1 MLHLRRKCCEQV
13 AMFAAAPIVPR
24 TTVSWG
30 DRIAV
35 DSRGRPRIYFKSM
48 PIRNIAIIAHV
59 DHGKTTL
66 VDKMLRQSGAFR
78 DNQGVDERV
87 MDSNPLERERGIT
100 ILAKNT
106 SVRWRGTKINIVD
119 TPGHADFGGEVERIL
134 RMVDGVL
141 LVVDAF
147 DGPMPQ
153 TRFVL
158 RKALALGRTPIV
170 VINKIDRPGAD
181 PLRVHDEVLGL
192 FIELEA
198 DEAQLD
204 APVVYASGRE
214 GVATMDLDVPPT
226 DLAPLF
232 EAILTHVPPPP
243 SDAAGAFQM
252 LISTIDY
259 SPYLGR
265 LGIGRLERGT
275 VHVGDSVALLPVD
288 TTQSPDRSRV
298 TKLYTFEG
306 LDRIEVPEAS
316 AGEIVALAG
325 LEGVEIGLTV
335 TDLEHPERL
344 EGIAVEEPT
353 ISVDFVVNNSPFAGR
368 DGKYVTS
375 RQLRERLFKELERNV
390 ALRVEDTDSTDTWSV
405 AGRGELHL
413 SILMETMRREGFE
426 FQVSR
431 PRVITRVGPD
441 GERLEPYE
449 ELAIDVPEEFL
460 GVVIEKLGPRRAEMI
475 EMKNSGQGLVRLL
488 YRIPARGLF
497 GYRSEFL
504 TDTRGTGI
512 IHHRFLEYGRWAGP
526 LAGRS
531 RGVLVSMEPGTI
543 VAFALANLSERAT
556 LFVGPGAATYEG
568 MIIGES
574 ARSGDMDV
582 NPTKEKKLTNMRS
595 KATDENIQL
604 EPPRELTLEM
614 ALEYIEDD
622 ELIEVTPQSIRLR
635 KRFLSAN
642 DRRKLSR
649 EAKRERERASM

>member
-1 MLHLRRKCCEQV
+1 MAKQE
-13 AMFAAAPIVPR
+13 
-24 TTVSWG
+24 
-30 DRIAV
+30 
-35 DSRGRPRIYFKSM
+35 
-48 PIRNIAIIAHV
+48 IRNIAIIAHV

-66 VDKMLRQSGAFR
+66 VDKMLRQAGAFR
-78 DNQGVDERV
+78 ENQVVMERV

-106 SVRWRGTKINIVD
+106 SIRWHGTKINIVD

-158 RKALALGRTPIV
+158 GKALGLDRTPIV

-181 PLRVHDEVLGL
+181 PLRVHDEVLDL

-198 DEAQLD
+198 NEAQLD
-204 APVVYASGRE
+204 APVVYASARE
-214 GVATMDLDVPPT
+214 GVATMDMDVTPV
-226 DLAPLF
+226 DLTPLF
-232 EAILTHVPPPP
+232 AAIVKHVPAPP
-243 SDAAGAFQM
+243 SDDASPFQM
-252 LISTIDY
+252 LISTIDH

-265 LGIGRLERGT
+265 LGIGRIERGT
-275 VHVGDSVALLPVD
+275 VHVGDAVALLPLD
-288 TTQSPDRSRV
+288 TSQKDQQSRV
-298 TKLYTFEG
+298 TKLFAYEG
-306 LDRIEVPEAS
+306 LDRLEVTEAS

-335 TDLEHPERL
+335 ADTEHPERL
-344 EGIAVEEPT
+344 AGISVEEPT
-353 ISVDFVVNNSPFAGR
+353 ISVDFLVNNSPFAGKE
-368 DGKYVTS
+368 GKFVTS
-375 RQLRERLFKELERNV
+375 RQLRERLYRELERNV
-390 ALRVEDTDSTDTWSV
+390 ALRVEDTDSTDTWTVS
-405 AGRGELHL
+405 GRGELHL
-413 SILMETMRREGFE
+413 TILMETMRREGYE

-431 PRVITRVGPD
+431 PRVITRQGPN

-449 ELAIDVPEEFL
+449 ELAIDVPEEHL
-460 GVVIEKLGPRRAEMI
+460 GVVIEKLGPRRAAML
-475 EMKNSGQGLVRLL
+475 EMKNPGQGMVRLL

-512 IHHRFLEYGRWAGP
+512 MHHNFLEYGPWAGP
-526 LAGRS
+526 LAGRM
-531 RGVLVSMEPGTI
+531 RGTLVSMEGGVI
-543 VAFALANLSERAT
+543 VAFALANLAERAT
-556 LFVGPGAATYEG
+556 LFVSPGDAVYEG
-568 MIIGES
+568 MLVGENS
-574 ARSGDMDV
+574 RPGDMDV

-595 KATDENIQL
+595 KSSDENIQL
-604 EPPRELTLEM
+604 EPPRDLTLEG
-614 ALEYIEDD
+614 ALEYIEED

-642 DRRKLSR
+642 DRKKLSR
-649 EAKRERERASM
+649 EAKRERASV

>member
-1 MLHLRRKCCEQV
+1 MQ
-13 AMFAAAPIVPR
+13 
-24 TTVSWG
+24 
-30 DRIAV
+30 
-35 DSRGRPRIYFKSM
+35 
-48 PIRNIAIIAHV
+48 IRNIAIIAHV

-66 VDKMLRQSGAFR
+66 VDKMLRQAGAFR
-78 DNQGVDERV
+78 ENQVVQERV

-106 SVRWRGTKINIVD
+106 SVRWHGTKINIVD

-158 RKALALGRTPIV
+158 RKALGLGRTPIV

-181 PLRVHDEVLGL
+181 PLRVHDEVLDL

-198 DEAQLD
+198 EEAQLD
-204 APVVYASGRE
+204 APVIYASARD
-214 GVATMDLDVPPT
+214 GVATADLDVEAK
-226 DLAPLF
+226 DLDPLF
-232 EAILTHVPPPP
+232 DAIVKHVPAPP
-243 SDAAGAFQM
+243 SDPDGAFQM
-252 LISTIDY
+252 LVSTIDY

-265 LGIGRLERGT
+265 LGIGRIERGT
-275 VHVGDSVALLPVD
+275 VHVGDTVALLPLD
-288 TTQSPDRSRV
+288 TNQPTERARV
-298 TKLYTFEG
+298 TKLYAFEG
-306 LDRIEVPEAS
+306 LERAEVESAS

-325 LEGVEIGLTV
+325 LEGVEIGHTLSDV
-335 TDLEHPERL
+335 EAPERL

-353 ISVDFVVNNSPFAGR
+353 ISVDFMVNNSPFAGKE
-368 DGKYVTS
+368 GKFVTS
-375 RQLRERLFKELERNV
+375 RQLRERLVRELEKNV
-390 ALRVEDTDSTDTWSV
+390 ALRVEDTESTDTWSV
-405 AGRGELHL
+405 SGRGELHL
-413 SILMETMRREGFE
+413 TILMETMRREGYE

-431 PRVITRVGPD
+431 PRVITREGLN

-449 ELAIDVPEEFL
+449 ELMIDVPEEFL
-460 GVVIEKLGPRRAEMI
+460 GVVIEKLGPRRGEML
-475 EMKNSGQGLVRLL
+475 EMKNPGQGLVRLR

-512 IHHRFLEYGRWAGP
+512 LHHRFLDYGLWAGP
-526 LAGRS
+526 LAGRT
-531 RGVLVSMEPGTI
+531 RGSLVSMESGTI
-543 VAFALANLSERAT
+543 VAFALGNLQERST
-556 LFVGPGAATYEG
+556 LFVAPGDSVYEG
-568 MIIGES
+568 MVIGEN
-574 ARSGDMDV
+574 ARPGDMDV

-595 KATDENIQL
+595 KSADEHIQL
-604 EPPRELTLEM
+604 EPPRELTLEA

-635 KRFLSAN
+635 KRSLSAS
-642 DRRKLSR
+642 DRKKLSR
-649 EAKRERERASM
+649 EAKRERERASI

>member
-1 MLHLRRKCCEQV
+1 ME
-13 AMFAAAPIVPR
+13 
-24 TTVSWG
+24 
-30 DRIAV
+30 
-35 DSRGRPRIYFKSM
+35 
-48 PIRNIAIIAHV
+48 IRNIAIIAHV

-66 VDKMLRQSGAFR
+66 VDKMLRQAGAFR
-78 DNQGVDERV
+78 ENQVVEERV

-106 SVRWRGTKINIVD
+106 AVTWHGTKINIVD

-158 RKALALGRTPIV
+158 RKALDLKRRPIV

-181 PLRVHDEVLGL
+181 PLRVHDEVLDL
-192 FIELEA
+192 LIELEA
-198 DEAQLD
+198 DDDLLD
-204 APVVYASGRE
+204 APFIYASARE
-214 GVATMDLDVPPT
+214 GVATMDMNVSPQSLE
-226 DLAPLF
+226 PLF
-232 EAILTHVPPPP
+232 QAIVDHVPAPPHDEQGP
-243 SDAAGAFQM
+243 FQM
-252 LISTIDY
+252 LVSTLDY

-265 LGIGRLERGT
+265 LALGRIERGT
-275 VHVGDSVALLPVD
+275 VRVGQQVALLSID
-288 TTQSPDRSRV
+288 TNKPDETARV
-298 TKLYTFEG
+298 TKLYIHDG
-306 LDRIEVPEAS
+306 LERKEVETAS

-335 TDLEHPERL
+335 SNLELRERL

-353 ISVDFVVNNSPFAGR
+353 ISVDFVVNNSPFAGK
-368 DGKYVTS
+368 DGKFVTS
-375 RQLRERLFKELERNV
+375 RQLRERLYKELERNV
-390 ALRVEDTDSTDTWSV
+390 ALKVDDTDATDTWTVS
-405 AGRGELHL
+405 GRGELHL

-431 PRVITRVGPD
+431 PRVITRYGPN
-441 GERLEPYE
+441 GERHEPYE
-449 ELAIDVPEEFL
+449 ELMIDVPEEFL
-460 GVVIEKLGPRRAEMI
+460 GAVIERLGQRRGELIDMR
-475 EMKNSGQGLVRLL
+475 NPGQGMVRLN

-512 IHHRFLEYGRWAGP
+512 MHHRFLDYGPWAGA
-526 LAGRS
+526 LSGRS
-531 RGVLVSMEPGTI
+531 RGTLVSMENGTV
-543 VAFALANLSERAT
+543 VAFALFNLQDRST
-556 LFVGPGAATYEG
+556 LFVQPGDAVYEG
-568 MIIGES
+568 MIVGENS
-574 ARSGDMDV
+574 RPGDMDV

-595 KATDENIQL
+595 KSSDENVQL
-604 EPPRELTLEM
+604 EPPRVLTLEA

-635 KRFLSAN
+635 KRELGTIE
-642 DRRKLSR
+642 RRKLSR
-649 EAKRERERASM
+649 EAKRERERATL